1 MAVFVLHVHP
11 LPQCAENTATCKGEC
26 VQNYAQVWIDV
37 THWMVQ
43 GSWESENVT
52 PSNPSIPLTPP
63 PPPPQPPRLTP
74 SPPAHHHQTP
84 AAGSLPHLTPSST
97 YWVLG
102 NHWCSAPSAA
112 TTPAPSLV
120 GLSHLGP
127 YDGGISGE
135 GFGVEG
141 GCRLT
146 SQKGAVKSEKKIK
159 TSVIGVRLTVTS
171 FLLCPSSPRSNFS
184 ARAGNVLLH

>member
-1 MAVFVLHVHP
+1 
-11 LPQCAENTATCKGEC
+11 
-26 VQNYAQVWIDV
+26 
-37 THWMVQ
+37 MVQ

-63 PPPPQPPRLTP
+63 PPPPQPPQLTP
-74 SPPAHHHQTP
+74 SPQSSSSDTSSWQPAP
-84 AAGSLPHLTPSST
+84 FNSLQHLLG
-97 YWVLG
+97 LG

-135 GFGVEG
+135 GCRGG

-159 TSVIGVRLTVTS
+159 TSVIGVGLTVTS
-171 FLLCPSSPRSNFS
+171 FLLCPSSHRSNFCTCRKCFV
-184 ARAGNVLLH
+184 ALINQTMTTIMYTCIT